1 MNNELKEHSFILEPD
16 GKIYLKDGDNAV
28 EVSNQKEI
36 LMHWKFPTANMI
48 EGIPFTVGYCSV
60 EERTTTECKMPHRSM
75 CYTNCDCVA
84 KLVALVTFPESGE
97 KKRKSFKERLAE
109 EMANQKGEKQSQEET
124 RFNGFVVTID
134 DGFVCYEYRFPGG
147 DHLSIQ
153 ALAEAISSETGLE
166 IESFQQVKTLNP

>member
-1 MNNELKEHSFILEPD
+1 MNPQNNNFGMYAHHKVYWIGLD
-16 GKIYLKDGDNAV
+16 GQLT
-28 EVSNQKEI
+28 EVSNQQEVIDKVPE
-36 LMHWKFPTANMI
+36 WKI
-48 EGIPFTVGYCSV
+48 GDVHSLLCSV
-60 EERTTTECKMPHRSM
+60 EKFERCTIVEMGPTATRKE
-75 CYTNCDCVA
+75 
-84 KLVALVTFPESGE
+84 LALVTFPESGE

>member
-97 KKRKSFKERLAE
+97 KKQNYICLNCKAVHNWLPEECPCCGRKSFHKTWT
-109 EMANQKGEKQSQEET
+109 GEKQSQEET
-124 RFNGFVVTID
+124 QEHLWKEMQDLYRSVRDMHGIQYVT
-134 DGFVCYEYRFPGG
+134 P
-147 DHLSIQ
+147 
-153 ALAEAISSETGLE
+153 ALMSKFTITR
-166 IESFQQVKTLNP
+166 K